1 MSDSVATTEAA
12 PAANTGAE
20 APAGSLLNNAGSGSP
35 DWRATLPAEL
45 ADHAKRFND
54 PAAAVKAHYEA
65 EKLIGRKGVI
75 LPKEGDPPEV
85 VSAYRAAMGIPEAPD
100 KYELKVEAPEN
111 VWNADVGKRFAE
123 LAHKHGLTVA
133 QAQGLAA
140 DYAAIG
146 AEGIGAQEAA
156 RAQAL
161 EAGMAT
167 LKGEWGAGFDKKA
180 EYANRALREFG
191 GEEAVA
197 RIKELGLAN
206 EPAIAKMLAAVGERM
221 SEDSPAGIGS
231 KQAPRVSPQ
240 DEIKALMAA
249 DSPYWKP
256 MHPEHRATV
265 ARVTELHGVAAA

>member
-1 MSDSVATTEAA
+1 MSESVATEAP
-12 PAANTGAE
+12 PASDTGAP
-20 APAGSLLNNAGSGSP
+20 APAGSLLSGGSAAP
-35 DWRATLPAEL
+35 DWRATLPADL
-45 ADHAKRFND
+45 AEHAKRFND

-75 LPKEGDPPEV
+75 VPKEGDPPEV

-100 KYELKVEAPEN
+100 KYELKVEAPET
-111 VWNADVGKRFAE
+111 VWNADAGKTLSTWAHE
-123 LAHKHGLTVA
+123 LGLTAA
-133 QAQGLAA
+133 QAQGLAERYAKLGA
-140 DYAAIG
+140 DG
-146 AEGIGAQEAA
+146 MGAQEAA

-167 LKGEWGAGFDKKA
+167 LRGEWGPQFDKKA

-191 GEEAVA
+191 GDEAVA
-197 RIKELGLAN
+197 RIKELGLVN

-256 MHPEHRATV
+256 MHPDHRATV